1 MRNIGVD
8 GCETNSCIDC
18 GSLDRGNDNDA
29 YDGSD
34 ANVGDCGGL
43 NKLGLF
49 TIEEGVWFSWELSI
63 LHF

>member
-29 YDGSD
+29 YHGSD

-49 TIEEGVWFSWELSI
+49 TIEEGV
-63 LHF
+63 